1 MRKMNLFFK
10 KHSST
15 ILTCAGAVGL
25 VATSV
30 VTAKAAV
37 KAHDI
42 LEKAKEEK
50 GSDLTTS
57 ETIMATAKVYI
68 PPVLIGASSIACIFG
83 ATVLNKRQQAS
94 MASAYALVATS
105 YSEYKNKLKEMY
117 GEETHQSIVDA
128 IAAEKAKDVHISSEL
143 LSTNCSLELEDGES
157 EPRLFYDEYSNRYFE
172 ATVEQVMA
180 AEYHLNRNYVL
191 RGYTVLNELYDFLG
205 LEPTEYGSTVGWSV
219 FNGDDIQWI
228 DFNHHKTIINDDLE
242 CYVIEMPYCPRRG
255 LFGRLKS
262 AKNTRRIMKQYKKG
276 V

>member
-1 MRKMNLFFK
+1 M
-10 KHSST
+10 
-15 ILTCAGAVGL
+15 
-25 VATSV
+25 ATSV

-50 GSDLTTS
+50 GSDLTRS
-57 ETIMATAKVYI
+57 EAVLVTAKVYI
-68 PPVLIGASSIACIFG
+68 PPVLIGASTIACIFG
-83 ATVLNKRQQAS
+83 ASILSKRQQAS
-94 MASAYALVATS
+94 LASAYALVSTS
-105 YSEYKNKLKEMY
+105 YSEYKSKLKEMY
-117 GEETHQSIVDA
+117 GEEAHQAIVDA

-143 LSTNCSLELEDGES
+143 LSTNCSLELEEDSS
-157 EPRLFYDEYSNRYFE
+157 EARLFYDEYSGRYFE
-172 ATVEQVMA
+172 ATIEQVMS

-228 DFNHHKTIINDDLE
+228 DFNHHKTVINDDLE

-262 AKNTRRIMKQYKKG
+262 AKNACHIMKTIQKG